1 MTAPDQRVLHLL
13 QLAAHRVRTGVDR
26 DGIAIAGVT
35 MAQAGAL
42 FVIHAKPGA
51 TQREIAQALR
61 QRESAVTSMIGRLL
75 EARLVERKS
84 SKADDRAWSLF
95 LTPKGSKALLELR
108 KVLHRINARLTDAL
122 GEDGV
127 QQLANSLRIIADMEF

>member
-1 MTAPDQRVLHLL
+1 
-13 QLAAHRVRTGVDR
+13 VRTDVDR
-26 DGIAIAGVT
+26 DGSAIAGVT

-42 FVIHAKPGA
+42 FVIHANPGA
-51 TQREIAQALR
+51 TQREIAQALK
-61 QRESAVTSMIGRLL
+61 QRESAVTGMITRLL

-84 SKADDRAWSLF
+84 SATDDRAWSLF

-108 KVLHRINARLTDAL
+108 KVLNRINARLTDVL

-127 QQLANSLRIIADMEF
+127 QQLAHSLRTIASMEF